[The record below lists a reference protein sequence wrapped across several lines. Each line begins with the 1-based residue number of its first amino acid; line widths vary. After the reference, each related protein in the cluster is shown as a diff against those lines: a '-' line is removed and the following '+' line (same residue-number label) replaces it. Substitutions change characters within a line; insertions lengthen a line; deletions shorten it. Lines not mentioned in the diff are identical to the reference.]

1 MPAWGKTCGKC
12 RGSNHFAEMCKTKIV
27 NAFSVSEESLF
38 NSDVHGNMDKEGGA
52 PAQLP
57 DNEINLQT
65 VYILGMLAT
74 EEKNQSVWKV
84 PLIINGTSVVCR
96 VDTGA
101 EVSVLPRVVY
111 DLLHQ
116 RPKLQNQRQDYHL
129 MDRHNQFLLMDSVFV
144 KYLWT
149 MGCSAT

>member
-1 MPAWGKTCGKC
+1 M
-12 RGSNHFAEMCKTKIV
+12 
-27 NAFSVSEESLF
+27 F
-38 NSDVHGNMDKEGGA
+38 NSDVHGNMNKEGGA

-57 DNEINLQT
+57 DNDTKLQIFHT
-65 VYILGMLAT
+65 LGMLT
-74 EEKNQSVWKV
+74 TKEKNQSVWKV
-84 PLIINGTSVVCR
+84 PLMINGTSVACK

-111 DLLHQ
+111 DRLHQ
-116 RPKLQNQRQDYHL
+116 CSKLQNCMNQRQDYYL